1 VSVSLQTG
9 LGGGSHSA
17 AVRGYDRFVALLVA
31 ILLAVLV
38 LPAPWNVAAVAI
50 GAAWEVT
57 TALGGLWWSQ
67 SHAARVRAETL
78 VGREVEVRT
87 ACRPLGQV
95 RVKGEIWRARCD
107 EGAAAGET
115 VRVVGIDGLNLIVQ
129 SARPAPATAS
139 PPVSDPESE
148 QNVGAGSLARSRI
161 AERAALPCARAC
173 TRATAD
179 RR

>member
-1 VSVSLQTG
+1 MQ
-9 LGGGSHSA
+9 
-17 AVRGYDRFVALLVA
+17 GYDRFVALLVA

-67 SHAARVRAETL
+67 KHAARVRAETL

-95 RVKGEIWRARCD
+95 RVKGEIWPARCD

-115 VRVVGIDGLNLIVQ
+115 VRVVGIDGLTLIVE
-129 SARPAPATAS
+129 S
-139 PPVSDPESE
+139 PVPDPESE
-148 QNVGAGSLARSRI
+148 QNVGAGSLAHYPDVLTPSRRTTSRI
-161 AERAALPCARAC
+161 CDPSTQHPAVDKNLLGGHRADAG
-173 TRATAD
+173 
-179 RR
+179 